1 MTRRGTAVALSLTT
15 ALSISTGAERQTGR
29 SPQAARR
36 LAILALEDSRA
47 PTAQDTAAL
56 VDAARAQD
64 PAMQAVAVRALGR
77 LERRDVITDLIGFL
91 GASSPEVRAEAANA
105 LAQALRGEPLP
116 GVPAAQQEAARP
128 RRPCCK
134 LAARITTARTSRRST
149 PLRGVW
155 AA

>member
-1 MTRRGTAVALSLTT
+1 
-15 ALSISTGAERQTGR
+15 
-29 SPQAARR
+29 
-36 LAILALEDSRA
+36 
-47 PTAQDTAAL
+47 
-56 VDAARAQD
+56 
-64 PAMQAVAVRALGR
+64 MQAVAVRALGR

-116 GVPAAQQEAARP
+116 GVPAGSRRP
-128 RRPCCK
+128 PSTRPCCK

-149 PLRGVW
+149 PLRGRW